1 MVTTDIHPNQAR
13 FESMRTEEVLVWM
26 CEALPGKAVF
36 ASSLGAEDQVLLD
49 MISRLELDLPVFTL
63 DTGRLFRETYEL
75 IETTQ
80 QRYGRSIKLFFPQAA
95 AVEHMVEE
103 HGVNLFHT
111 SAELRK
117 QCCQVR
123 KLEPLARALAPYEAW
138 VCGLR
143 REQTESRADVPV
155 VGPDGKGRLKISPL
169 ANWSNDQ
176 VWDYIRTHDVPYNP
190 LHDQGFLSIGCAC
203 CTRAVA
209 PGEPARAGRWW
220 WEEDGHKECGLHF
233 VDGKLVRRG
242 PSAGD
247 SRR

>member
-1 MVTTDIHPNQAR
+1 MNINDLAANPIR
-13 FESMRTEEVLVWM
+13 FESMRPEEVLMWT
-26 CEALPGKAVF
+26 CQTLPGKAVF
-36 ASSLGAEDQVLLD
+36 ASSLGAEDQVILD
-49 MISRLELDLPVFTL
+49 MVCRLGLDLPVFTL

-80 QRYGRSIKLFFPQAA
+80 RRYGRSIKVFFPKAA
-95 AVEHMVEE
+95 AVEEMVEE
-103 HGVNLFHT
+103 HGVNLF
-111 SAELRK
+111 RK
-117 QCCQVR
+117 SIDQRHHCCQVR
-123 KLEPLARALAPYEAW
+123 KLEPLARALAPYDAW

-143 REQTESRADVPV
+143 RDQAESRADVPV
-155 VGPDGKGRLKISPL
+155 VGPDGKGRLKINPL
-169 ANWSNDQ
+169 ANWTQEQ
-176 VWDYIRTHDVPYNP
+176 VWAYIRANDVPYNP

-220 WEEDGHKECGLHF
+220 WEVDEHKECGLHF

-247 SRR
+247 SER